1 MSSAPSGN
9 LGVPVVLHVHGHVGA
24 MKLDMGLSYLDR
36 LLRSKKGQKAKQTQ
50 EQSKPYSLLHSTF
63 STRLLSTTT

>member
-1 MSSAPSGN
+1 MDESVLEASRCPLPL
-9 LGVPVVLHVHGHVGA
+9 LGTLVCPVVLHVHGHVGA

-50 EQSKPYSLLHSTF
+50 EQSKP
-63 STRLLSTTT
+63 